1 MFKRI
6 LVPLDGSQLSEQ
18 ALPLALT
25 LAEAVGGEIIL
36 LRSLVLVHMMLPEM
50 AMEYDWV
57 WPADS
62 EDSSRH
68 EVTGYLTNLQNN
80 LQRPDLAVRFLAV
93 QGDEA
98 GAIVDAAQTENVD
111 LIVMSSHGY
120 SGFTRWMLGSVT
132 EKVLH
137 SAPCPVFVVQSPQ
150 PVSHVLITLDGSP
163 LAEKALAPGIEL
175 AQRFGAKVTLLQ
187 VNALLP
193 FGYGEPLAS
202 EWAELDTT
210 QGLFDQMHK
219 SSETYLVEI
228 AGRHHSQNLPIEIK
242 VIDGLTVTSILDF
255 VESANVD
262 LVVMSTH
269 GRSGLRRWLYGSVT
283 AKVLRSAPCSML
295 IVRPPVAELS

>member
-1 MFKRI
+1 MFKKI

-18 ALPLALT
+18 ALPLATT
-25 LAEAVGGEIIL
+25 LAEAINGEIIL

-50 AMEYDWV
+50 AMEYDWS
-57 WPADS
+57 WPLDS
-62 EDSSRH
+62 EDSSRG
-68 EVTGYLTNLQNN
+68 EVTDYLTNLQNN
-80 LQRPDLAVRFLAV
+80 LKRPDLTVRILAV
-93 QGDEA
+93 EGDEA
-98 GAIVDAAQTENVD
+98 SAIVDAAEVENVD

-150 PVSHVLITLDGSP
+150 PISHVLITLDGSH
-163 LAEKALAPGIEL
+163 LAEKAVAPGMEL

-193 FGYGEPLAS
+193 FGYGESLAT
-202 EWAELDTT
+202 EWAELDTS
-210 QGLFDQMHK
+210 QGLFNQMHK
-219 SSETYLVEI
+219 SSETYLTEV
-228 AGRHHSQNLPIEIK
+228 AGQYRSDNLPIETE

-283 AKVLRSAPCSML
+283 AKVLRSAPCSMF
-295 IVRPPVAELS
+295 IVRPPAEELN

>member
-132 EKVLH
+132 ERFCIPRPALSLSCNRRSL
-137 SAPCPVFVVQSPQ
+137 SATF
-150 PVSHVLITLDGSP
+150 
-163 LAEKALAPGIEL
+163 
-175 AQRFGAKVTLLQ
+175 
-187 VNALLP
+187 
-193 FGYGEPLAS
+193 
-202 EWAELDTT
+202 
-210 QGLFDQMHK
+210 
-219 SSETYLVEI
+219 
-228 AGRHHSQNLPIEIK
+228 
-242 VIDGLTVTSILDF
+242 
-255 VESANVD
+255 
-262 LVVMSTH
+262 
-269 GRSGLRRWLYGSVT
+269 
-283 AKVLRSAPCSML
+283 
-295 IVRPPVAELS
+295 